1 MPSGAGGLQWP
12 PVRGRLMGSLRCND
26 TAFLADCSQ
35 DLDVA
40 KHKNHRSLLKKNMC
54 STKFSEG
61 VTNHIFG
68 AMIIRIWLKSIIP

>member
-40 KHKNHRSLLKKNMC
+40 KQESSVFIKK
-54 STKFSEG
+54 KY
-61 VTNHIFG
+61 V
-68 AMIIRIWLKSIIP
+68 

>member
-40 KHKNHRSLLKKNMC
+40 KLR
-54 STKFSEG
+54 
-61 VTNHIFG
+61 
-68 AMIIRIWLKSIIP
+68 IIGLC

>member
-40 KHKNHRSLLKKNMC
+40 KLRIIGLCLKNICVAQHFVKALLTTY
-54 STKFSEG
+54 S
-61 VTNHIFG
+61 V
-68 AMIIRIWLKSIIP
+68 R